1 MIGGIIVKYRS
12 PEYFLNGLYLVV
24 KILFW
29 IVLVGNIGT
38 WNLRNRIVIIVVVII
53 TAEIVFKGIDIKVI
67 EGDDRAERTTITVEI
82 IKQILRLRPC
92 GDTDIENMKS
102 VGERLSGD
110 LLLIKRLKMK

>member
-67 EGDDRAERTTITVEI
+67 EGDDRAKRTTITVEI